1 MGQLHMGWI
10 VGFVAVLF
18 VASLS
23 VFTVDQ
29 REKVILFRLGEIV
42 RTDFKP
48 GLHFKIPVL
57 NNVIKFDARIQTLDA
72 EPERYLTIEKKNVIV
87 DSFIKWRITDVARYY
102 RATGGNPTRAGSR
115 LFQTVKS
122 GLRGEFGKRT
132 IQEVISGDRS
142 KIMDTMTINAN
153 NDAKELGVEVVDVR
167 LRRVDLPKEVSASV
181 YQRMEAE
188 RARVAK
194 DFRARGAEASERIR
208 ADADRQ
214 RVVIQAEAF
223 REAERVRGEGDAKAS
238 EIYANAFGGDPGFY
252 ALYRS
257 LNAYKST
264 FSNKGDVLVLEPES
278 EFFDYF
284 KGIEAPT
291 TQ

>member
-1 MGQLHMGWI
+1 MVQLRTGWI
-10 VGFVAVLF
+10 VGLAVVVF
-18 VASLS
+18 IASFS

-29 REKVILFRLGEIV
+29 RERVILFRLGEIV
-42 RTDFKP
+42 RTDFEP
-48 GLHFKIPVL
+48 GLHFKAPIL
-57 NNVIKFDARIQTLDA
+57 NNVRKFDARIQTLDA

-102 RATGGNPTRAGSR
+102 RATGGDPTRAGLR

-132 IQEVISGDRS
+132 IQEVISGDRA
-142 KIMDTMTINAN
+142 KIMDTMTVNAN
-153 NDAKELGVEVVDVR
+153 NEAKELGIEVVDVR

-194 DFRARGAEASERIR
+194 DFRARGAEAAEKIR

-223 REAERVRGEGDAKAS
+223 REAERLRGEGDAKAS
-238 EIYANAFGGDPGFY
+238 ETYAGAYSADPDFY

-264 FSNKGDVLVLEPES
+264 FNNKGDVLVLEPES
-278 EFFDYF
+278 EFFSYF
-284 KGIEAPT
+284 NGLVAPAK
-291 TQ
+291 Q